1 MPRPSMPRRQLTE
14 VVADDLRIQI
24 MTGKLRAG
32 DFVRLDETAIAYGC
46 SVTPVREAL
55 VTLRGEGLVRSS
67 RHRGFIVETLTRRD
81 VTDIFWIQAELSARL
96 ATQAAESDDIPD
108 RLPELTAIVDDIEA
122 AVKDGASD
130 DVIAGEFTFHRTI
143 NIMADSKKVAWF
155 LTAAS
160 RYSPYDVYVHDR
172 AWGESA
178 VASHR
183 RLIKLLE
190 ARDKDGIADE
200 IRTQFGNAR
209 DRLVKHLESVG
220 FWTAS
225 PSA

>member
-1 MPRPSMPRRQLTE
+1 MSVPSARRRQITE

-24 MTGKLRAG
+24 MTGRLRSG

-67 RHRGFIVETLTRRD
+67 RHRGFIVEALTKRD
-81 VTDIFWIQAELSARL
+81 VADIFWIQAELSARL
-96 ATQAAESDDIPD
+96 ATQAADSDDIPD
-108 RLPELTAIVDDIEA
+108 RLTELTAIVDTIET
-122 AVKDGASD
+122 AVEAGEPD
-130 DVIAGEFTFHRTI
+130 DVIAGEFAFHRTI

-183 RLIKLLE
+183 RLINLL
-190 ARDKDGIADE
+190 ADRDKAGIADE

-209 DRLVKHLESVG
+209 DRLVEHLESVG
-220 FWTAS
+220 FWPDS